1 MRGDGS
7 NHSGEVPKR
16 FLRVLRDETVTA
28 PEHLAR
34 MIACREK
41 QRTCRIWKFLITL
54 WALPSLFILLC
65 QVARE
70 AVQCSFIIS
79 LKHAHNWMQ
88 ACSLSLTL
96 SQKVKEGEKWS
107 DNRVMW
113 HSQEK
118 EKKTGK
124 EWKWW
129 LDYLLCLTRSWRPQA
144 FCEVPDLA
152 EEKKKINCKEVHN
165 ATSIL
170 LAHCKNWIWKR
181 TSPNKHRHH

>member
-41 QRTCRIWKFLITL
+41 QRACRIWKFLITL
-54 WALPSLFILLC
+54 WALLSLFILLC

-118 EKKTGK
+118 EKKN
-124 EWKWW
+124 WKRMKMVVR
-129 LDYLLCLTRSWRPQA
+129 LLTLSDQKLTSTSFLWGTRSCRG
-144 FCEVPDLA
+144 
-152 EEKKKINCKEVHN
+152 KKKNQLQR
-165 ATSIL
+165 SI
-170 LAHCKNWIWKR
+170 
-181 TSPNKHRHH
+181 